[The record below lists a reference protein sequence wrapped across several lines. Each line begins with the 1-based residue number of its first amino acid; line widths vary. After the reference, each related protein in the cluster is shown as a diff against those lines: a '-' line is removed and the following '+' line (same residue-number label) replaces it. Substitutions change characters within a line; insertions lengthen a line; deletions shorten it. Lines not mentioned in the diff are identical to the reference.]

1 MPIRISPR
9 RRWCARRYITP
20 PTVWLEAICS
30 PPSLPSEDPATAQP
44 RLEEFDALV
53 KELLPSVRELLPHL
67 SDIEALRTT
76 ARMAEYRLNAEE
88 TLVWA
93 SRRFPSR

>member
-1 MPIRISPR
+1 
-9 RRWCARRYITP
+9 
-20 PTVWLEAICS
+20 
-30 PPSLPSEDPATAQP
+30 
-44 RLEEFDALV
+44 LEEFDALV